1 MKKILF
7 LSLLI
12 CLASVADAQI
22 FKSPYKKALEKQTL
36 IAEAQLDTFDF
47 VIPPIERIPERVQG
61 LSAASATNWGV
72 QLLLPADVVKL
83 MQDSCKYAGILK
95 ITDTG
100 SKQTHVDLQAGQ
112 LAGANYTTD
121 AGLTDGNGHGTHVAG
136 ICVGSSIGLLWP
148 LVQNGLVQWKPV
160 QVLSAG
166 GAGNFSWCAQAYTAE
181 YASDLAAIN
190 AGKFVVYNGSF
201 GGGTGK
207 VTEVENALKKSY
219 AAGVAF
225 VFAAGNTGQ
234 PGVQYPGNSP
244 YGFGTASL
252 NSNLSISSYSSRGP
266 EVLAGMP
273 GAAINSTW
281 KDNTYAVLSGTSM
294 ASPFMA
300 SAVFIARSR
309 WGSQL
314 SNVDKLRA
322 YMIWVASDLPPV
334 GKDNDTG
341 YGIEYIRS
349 ILTKSPKGM
358 GPVTPPPPP
367 PPPID
372 PPKDTVPVVPL
383 RTLTFDLPDDYNIV
397 WGTTSA
403 AGKAK
408 TAQFSKTKAQAA
420 AYKPM
425 KITTLTVAFKSTAP
439 ASYSEKILK
448 DAVSWFF
455 NNRGFQLL
463 PGMDE
468 NDALYYSAYF
478 LKMLAKSE
486 RKVDLSVVR
495 IGTESGLYLDNPK

>member
-1 MKKILF
+1 MKKALF
-7 LSLLI
+7 IFIALCSLSNL
-12 CLASVADAQI
+12 DAQV

-47 VIPPIERIPERVQG
+47 VIPPIERMPERVQNF
-61 LSAASATNWGV
+61 SAASATNWGV

-83 MQDSCKYAGILK
+83 MKDSCKYAGILK

-100 SKQTHVDLQAGQ
+100 SKQNHIDLQTAQ
-112 LAGANYTTD
+112 LAGSNYTTD

-136 ICVGSSIGLLWP
+136 ICVGKDIGLLWP
-148 LVQNGLVQWKPV
+148 LVQKGLVQWKPV
-160 QVLSAG
+160 QVLSAS
-166 GAGNFSWCAQAYTAE
+166 GAGNFSWVANAVSGE
-181 YASDLAAIN
+181 YASDQAAISS
-190 AGKFVVYNGSF
+190 GKFVVYNGSF
-201 GGGTGK
+201 GGGTAK

-244 YGFGTASL
+244 YGMGTASL
-252 NSNLSISSYSSRGP
+252 NSNLTISSYSSRGP

-314 SNVDKLRA
+314 ANVDKLKA
-322 YMIWVASDLPPV
+322 YMVWVATDLPPD
-334 GKDNDTG
+334 GRDNDTG
-341 YGIEYIRS
+341 YGIEYIRN
-349 ILTKSPKGM
+349 ILTKSPAGM
-358 GPVTPPPPP
+358 GGTPPPPP
-367 PPPID
+367 PPPVD

-383 RTLTFDLPDDYNIV
+383 RTLTFDLPDDYTIV
-397 WGTTSA
+397 WGNTSA

-408 TAQFSKTKAQAA
+408 TAQFSKTKMQAA
-420 AYKPM
+420 AYKPL

-455 NNRGFQLL
+455 TNRGLQLL
-463 PGMDE
+463 PGQDE
-468 NDALYYSAYF
+468 NDGLYWTARF
-478 LKMLAKSE
+478 LTMLLKSE
-486 RKVDLSVVR
+486 RKVEVQVVR
-495 IGTESGLYLDNPK
+495 IGTDSGLFLDNPK